1 MNRDAK
7 IGIVVILIIVGLL
20 VIIWG
25 RSERSN
31 EELLAGDPTTGKTPT
46 GLSPN
51 SLGPSSGR
59 ADEALSKEAR
69 AVSPEG
75 IRVVSSAQLPL
86 PPARSIPDPDGKKP
100 AVPETAE
107 PKPAPKH
114 WEYTVTKDDLAL
126 EQIARSQLGDGKR
139 WPEIA
144 KLNNIPKPYVIHVGD
159 KLKMPARETATIVES
174 AKPPVERTTT
184 TPTPTTAGRRRYIVK
199 TGDIGVMQI
208 AREQLG
214 DAGKWKTIVEL
225 NNLQKP
231 YRVNVGDVLLLPE

>member
-59 ADEALSKEAR
+59 GEEALPKEAR

-75 IRVVSSAQLPL
+75 IRVVSPAQLPL
-86 PPARSIPDPDGKKP
+86 PPAHSIPGPDGKKP
-100 AVPETAE
+100 ADVG
-107 PKPAPKH
+107 
-114 WEYTVTKDDLAL
+114 TVVKGQEVGLGTMDY
-126 EQIARSQLGDGKR
+126 RSLSLK
-139 WPEIA
+139 EIA
-144 KLNNIPKPYVIHVGD
+144 V
-159 KLKMPARETATIVES
+159 S
-174 AKPPVERTTT
+174 
-184 TPTPTTAGRRRYIVK
+184 
-199 TGDIGVMQI
+199 
-208 AREQLG
+208 
-214 DAGKWKTIVEL
+214 
-225 NNLQKP
+225 
-231 YRVNVGDVLLLPE
+231 